1 VTGAPAGPLRGL
13 FRSSSLYALSNLLQ
27 RGAGFLLIPLYARY
41 FSTAEFGAMD
51 QIYQGALV
59 LILVTSIGLPQGL
72 VRGIHLDTKTEDER
86 RRLVGA
92 LVALLVP
99 VTVLTAALLMAGRE
113 PVARLLFRGAGE
125 PAWVALGAGFFLAL
139 SLYQMPMELLK
150 VRRQASHYVAW
161 SLSTFILVVAGNLY
175 FIVDRGMG
183 LPGMLL
189 AGILAYGAVAAAL
202 WARSLGSIV
211 WNLEFRRLAPLFA
224 FGLPMLPALLCRK
237 ILEVADRYM
246 IPWYHGLDELG
257 IYVMGAK
264 VAAIVEVLVLVPFLY
279 AWQPFFYSHADD
291 PAAPRLFARATHV
304 LALLLAALFL
314 VVTATRDVI
323 LEVLGRGRFAA
334 AGPVVSVLVLAVA
347 CNGLQYCVS
356 AGIHLKRRLVPE
368 MFIMVG
374 AAALNLALNVVLIP
388 PFRGMGA
395 AIATLVAYAAYLAGT
410 YVLAQ
415 RSYPIEYPR
424 GRIVNIALQTL
435 VAAVALELTGPLAMR
450 LAIVGV
456 WIVTCPVADL
466 YQHGELGA
474 LRLWRGAAAGGGHRE
489 GP

>member
-1 VTGAPAGPLRGL
+1 MTGAAAGSLRGL
-13 FRSSSLYALSNLLQ
+13 FRSSSIYALSNLLQ
-27 RGAGFLLIPLYARY
+27 RGAGFLLVPLYAHY

-51 QIYQGALV
+51 QIYQGALL

-72 VRGIHLDTKTEDER
+72 VRGIHLDTETEEER

-92 LVALLVP
+92 LVAFLVP
-99 VTVLTAALLMAGRE
+99 VAVLAAALLVAWRQA
-113 PVARLLFRGAGE
+113 VARLLFRDAGE
-125 PAWVALGAGFFLAL
+125 PAWIALGAGFFLAL

-150 VRRQASHYVAW
+150 VRRRAAHYVAW
-161 SLSTFILVVAGNLY
+161 SLSTFVLIVAGNLY
-175 FIVDRGMG
+175 FIVGRGMG
-183 LPGMLL
+183 LKGMLL
-189 AGILAYGAVAAAL
+189 AGILAYGGVAAAL
-202 WARSLGSIV
+202 WARSLGAIG

-224 FGLPMLPALLCRK
+224 FGLPMLPGLLCRK

-279 AWQPFFYSHADD
+279 AWQPFFYSRAGD
-291 PAAPRLFARATHV
+291 PAAPRLFARATHAM
-304 LALLLAALFL
+304 ALLLAALFL
-314 VVTATRDVI
+314 SVLAARDVI

-334 AGPVVSVLVLAVA
+334 AGPVVSVLVMAVM

-374 AAALNLALNVVLIP
+374 AAALNLILNVVLIP

-395 AIATLVAYAAYLAGT
+395 AIATLAAYAAYLAGT
-410 YVLAQ
+410 FVLAQ
-415 RSYPIEYPR
+415 RSYPIRYPW
-424 GRIVNIALQTL
+424 GRIANVALQTL
-435 VAAVALELTGPLAMR
+435 AAAVVLAFTGPLALR
-450 LAIVGV
+450 LAIVGIWV
-456 WIVTCPVADL
+456 VTCPVADL
-466 YQHGELGA
+466 ARHGELGA
-474 LRLWRGAAAGGGHRE
+474 RLPWRGAAAGGGPE
-489 GP
+489 AGA